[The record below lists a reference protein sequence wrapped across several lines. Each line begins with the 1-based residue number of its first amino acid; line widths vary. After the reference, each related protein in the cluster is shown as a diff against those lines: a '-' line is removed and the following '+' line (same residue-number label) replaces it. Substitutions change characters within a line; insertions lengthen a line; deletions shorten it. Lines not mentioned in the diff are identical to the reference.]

1 MTVGVEAS
9 LERAARSPWAAA
21 TLAQRSRRRRLL
33 LGVLIVFVVL
43 SIPFGFPT
51 GREVVTGWV
60 LVVLW
65 AACAGQWRVWARAVV
80 DDWLPLLF
88 VLFLYDLVRGLADE
102 LGTRLFTLPA
112 LANGKPGANGIDHA
126 HVVEPLHGD
135 QRLFGA
141 VPTVWLQD
149 RFYDAAHVH
158 WYDLVAVPI
167 YFSHFLVSLAIAIVL
182 WAVSYQLFRRYV
194 WTLVTL
200 TMATVATYALYPAA
214 PPWVASLNG
223 YLPPGVARVVPHT
236 LVAVGG
242 HTVNSAVERGATY
255 ANAVAAMPS
264 LHGAVPMML
273 LLLFWPL
280 VGRRLRACLVSYVVL
295 MALTLVYGGEHYVT
309 DILAGWLY
317 AAGAVAVVAKVGRSR
332 AAGPAGD
339 EEVLAQK
346 VSAQTR

>member
-1 MTVGVEAS
+1 MTVQVEVAPAP
-9 LERAARSPWAAA
+9 AARSPWAAA
-21 TLAQRSRRRRLL
+21 TFAQRSRRRRLL
-33 LGVLIVFVVL
+33 LAVLIAFLAL
-43 SIPFGFPT
+43 SVPFGFPT
-51 GREVVTGWV
+51 GREVVIGWV

-80 DDWLPLLF
+80 HDWLPFLV
-88 VLFLYDLVRGLADE
+88 VLFLYDLVRGLANE
-102 LGTRLFTLPA
+102 LAARLFTLPA
-112 LANGKPGANGIDHA
+112 LANGKPGPNGLDHA
-126 HVVEPLHGD
+126 HIVEPLHGD
-135 QRLFGA
+135 EHLFGV

-158 WYDLVAVPI
+158 WYDVVAVPI

-200 TMATVATYALYPAA
+200 TLATVTTYALYPAA
-214 PPWVASLNG
+214 PPWMASLNG
-223 YLPPGVARVVPHT
+223 YLPPGVDRVVPHT

-273 LLLFWPL
+273 LLFFWPL
-280 VGRRLRACLVSYVVL
+280 VGRRLRGCLVAYVVV
-295 MALTLVYGGEHYVT
+295 MTLTLVYGGEHYVT
-309 DILAGWLY
+309 DVLAGWLY
-317 AAGAVAVVAKVGRSR
+317 AAGAVAVVAIVGPSR
-332 AAGPAGD
+332 ATAVD
-339 EEVLAQK
+339 EKMLT
-346 VSAQTR
+346 QTRSPQS